1 MLVISRRAGESVL
14 IGEDVEIQVLET
26 GSGRV
31 KLGIKAPRAIPVLRN
46 KVRLTR
52 DQNRA
57 AAEEFP
63 LELLTPALARLG
75 PRPAADSPTPPKIA
89 SSPSTCRR

>member
-1 MLVISRRAGESVL
+1 
-14 IGEDVEIQVLET
+14 
-26 GSGRV
+26 
-31 KLGIKAPRAIPVLRN
+31 VLRN

>member
-31 KLGIKAPRAIPVLRN
+31 KLGIKAPRAVPVLRN
-46 KVRLTR
+46 EVRLIR

-57 AAEEFP
+57 AARCEFVM
-63 LELLTPALARLG
+63 
-75 PRPAADSPTPPKIA
+75 
-89 SSPSTCRR
+89 